1 MAIGNKKVEKY
12 VPILRMN
19 QGYNSSLDVKLTGS
33 ANFDMSGSTGTF
45 KTPTGATTLS
55 GSVTVPTGKTLT
67 VTDSGGLSV
76 GGAIVPTLEYVT
88 SQSFAAATFANGQ
101 YPIYV
106 FPNDGF
112 TWKVVY
118 ASLRFTTASSSGTVD
133 VQFAASGTALSSG
146 TTVLNGTMSTAGTAN
161 TVVNGTMAAS
171 PPTISGGAALLLV
184 SGGTVTSL
192 AGLIVTVGLQRL
204 S

>member
-1 MAIGNKKVEKY
+1 MAAPYIENYIPAVRLAKGINTKKNITV
-12 VPILRMN
+12 
-19 QGYNSSLDVKLTGS
+19 GGS

-67 VTDSGGLSV
+67 VTDTAALSI

-101 YPIYV
+101 YPIYT

-112 TWKVVY
+112 TWKVAF
-118 ASLRFTTASSSGTVD
+118 ASLRFSTASSSGTVD

-161 TVVNGTMAAS
+161 TAVNATMAAS
-171 PPTISGGAALLLV
+171 PPTIAGGAALLLV
-184 SGGTVTSL
+184 SGGTVT
-192 AGLIVTVGLQRL
+192 GLVNLVVTVALQRL
-204 S
+204 G